1 MRVSFVARC
10 SPPKPMSSRCVL
22 PLSGSRVNQLT
33 ADESA
38 RQEVSVSVLQFER
51 VVKRYADVEEVVCAV
66 DRVSVSIE
74 AGEML
79 ALYGPSGS
87 GKTTLLLLAA
97 ALLNPDEGRVLFA
110 GKDLA
115 SMSGSEIADYQR
127 RDIGFIYQSF
137 HLMSG
142 VPATENAA
150 VKLLADG
157 VSLRDARSAATS
169 WLERIGLGHRLEH
182 VPERLSGGERQRVAI
197 ARALV
202 NNPRLIL
209 ADEPTGSLDTRRG
222 LEILRLL
229 ADIAHEQRAAV
240 LLVTHDPQAA
250 MIADRVYGLRDGELL
265 EGESAAE
272 LGDTPALSTRLAR
285 GIG

>member
-1 MRVSFVARC
+1 
-10 SPPKPMSSRCVL
+10 MSSRCL
-22 PLSGSRVNQLT
+22 SPLSGSPARQLT
-33 ADESA
+33 LDESA
-38 RQEVSVSVLQFER
+38 RQVASVSVLQLEG
-51 VVKRYADVEEVVCAV
+51 VVKRYTDVEEVVRAV

-97 ALLNPDEGRVLFA
+97 ALLDPDEGRVLFA
-110 GKDLA
+110 GGDLA
-115 SMSGSEIADYQR
+115 SMSSSEIIDYQR

-137 HLMSG
+137 HLMTG

-157 VSLRDARSAATS
+157 VSLRDARSVAAS
-169 WLERIGLGHRLEH
+169 WLERVGLDHRLEH

-202 NNPRLIL
+202 NKPRLIL
-209 ADEPTGSLDTRRG
+209 ADEPTGSLDSRRG

-229 ADIAHEQRAAV
+229 AGIAHEQRAAV
-240 LLVTHDPQAA
+240 LLVTHDPQAT
-250 MIADRVYGLRDGELL
+250 MIADRVYGLRDGKLF
-265 EGESAAE
+265 EGGSAAE
-272 LGDTPALSTRLAR
+272 LGDIPALSTRLAR
-285 GIG
+285 GIR